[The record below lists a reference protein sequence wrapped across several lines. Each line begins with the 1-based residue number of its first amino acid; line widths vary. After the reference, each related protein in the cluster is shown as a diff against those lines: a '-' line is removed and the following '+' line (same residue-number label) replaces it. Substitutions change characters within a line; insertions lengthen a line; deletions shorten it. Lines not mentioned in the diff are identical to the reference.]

1 MPAVLDT
8 HVWVW
13 WVDGGRRLS
22 KAATRSIHRAQADGG
37 LWLSTI
43 SIWEVSKK
51 VEKRQLI
58 LDRPLDEWLD
68 LATTLPGLQLAEL
81 TRPVLVESCR
91 LPPPFHDDPA
101 DQLIVATARD
111 RGAVVVTKD
120 DRILDYAHVRAI
132 W

>member
-58 LDRPLDEWLD
+58 D

-91 LPPPFHDDPA
+91 LPQPFHDDPA

-111 RGAVVVTKD
+111 RGAAVVTKD